1 MIYFAAFLLL
11 SAWIDFEHLADNDFI
26 ESHVSRWLLRG
37 VFMLGVSNSFLEL
50 AAMVLLWMACFD
62 SVLNVFRG
70 KGFNYLGNTA
80 KWDIFFNK
88 RKNLYITIKILAVVV
103 GIGLIIIE

>member
-1 MIYFAAFLLL
+1 MIYFSAFLLL
-11 SAWIDFEHLADNDFI
+11 SAWVDFEHLADNDFI

-37 VFMLGVSNSFLEL
+37 VFMLGVSSSFLEL
-50 AAMVLLWMACFD
+50 VAMVLLWMACFD
-62 SVLNVFRG
+62 SVLNMFRG

>member
-1 MIYFAAFLLL
+1 MIYFAACLLL

-37 VFMLGVSNSFLEL
+37 VFMLGVSNSLLEL

-62 SVLNVFRG
+62 SVLNMFRG

-88 RKNLYITIKILAVVV
+88 RKNLYITIKVLAVVV

>member
-37 VFMLGVSNSFLEL
+37 VFMLGVSNSLIEL
-50 AAMVLLWMACFD
+50 TAMVLLWMGCFD
-62 SVLNVFRG
+62 SILNTFRG
-70 KGFNYLGNTA
+70 KEINHLGNTA

-88 RKNLYITIKILAVVV
+88 RKNLYISIKVLAIVAGIYLTIL
-103 GIGLIIIE
+103 E